1 MSGSAQYYPVNAGR
15 DVMMTW
21 RPVAWL
27 GIDAVSTGSTARY
40 DDNPDGRYIE
50 GSVDLTA
57 QTGAAS
63 TGDGEDLCRGVDPD
77 VSQAS
82 EQPFGDGVLAS

>member
-1 MSGSAQYYPVNAGR
+1 VWCPV
-15 DVMMTW
+15 
-21 RPVAWL
+21 
-27 GIDAVSTGSTARY
+27 
-40 DDNPDGRYIE
+40 E